1 MPVVG
6 QAKRAAPEEARHSS
20 RGAAIDASLSAAK
33 PADRRDAG
41 NEGASNMDFAIEIET
56 AGSDIAPELAEQLAL
71 LSDLDEESDLRAEI
85 AQAVFVSHGF

>member
-1 MPVVG
+1 
-6 QAKRAAPEEARHSS
+6 
-20 RGAAIDASLSAAK
+20 
-33 PADRRDAG
+33 
-41 NEGASNMDFAIEIET
+41 MDFAIEIET